1 MLKVSTVTLSRWEC
15 DKVYPTWD
23 QQPRVTAYLGVM
35 FQHVVRTPRL
45 WQAGGG
51 ATPNPLSYLRD
62 NMHAN
67 ATLTPLT
74 RAKLVHH
81 HLATGASMRST
92 ATTFG
97 VTDKTVRKWL
107 MRAQL
112 SGFPQRLEDR
122 SSVPLRQPRKTSP
135 QLENQILALR
145 RQRRSYAQILMLLP
159 LSKASLSRVLRRHG
173 LNRLA
178 SLDPPR
184 PPVVRYERATPG
196 ELLHLDI
203 KKLGRF
209 HQPGV
214 RATGDRSHRNP
225 GAGTESLH
233 VAIDDHSRIA
243 FACLFPDE
251 KTPSVLA
258 ALHQAVAF
266 YQAHG
271 IQIQR
276 VLTDRGSTYRSKL
289 FAQACLQL
297 GLKHLFTKPYR
308 PQTNGKAERFIQTI
322 TREWA
327 YARSY
332 DSSVHR
338 ATFLPLFLHDYNFH
352 RPHSALLSLPPS
364 SRLPPTADNVSRYNT

>member
-1 MLKVSTVTLSRWEC
+1 
-15 DKVYPTWD
+15 
-23 QQPRVTAYLGVM
+23 M
-35 FQHVVRTPRL
+35 FQHVVRTLRV

-51 ATPNPLSYLRD
+51 LTHNRPSYPRD

-67 ATLTPLT
+67 ATLTPLM
-74 RAKLVHH
+74 RAKLVQHH
-81 HLATGASMRST
+81 RVSGASLRAT
-92 ATTFG
+92 ATAFG
-97 VTDKTVRKWL
+97 VSEKTVRKWL
-107 MRAQL
+107 RRAQQSAATL
-112 SGFPQRLEDR
+112 RLEDR
-122 SSVPLRQPRKTSP
+122 SSVPQRQPRKTP
-135 QLENQILALR
+135 PELEDQILALR
-145 RQRRSYAQILMLLP
+145 RQRRSYAQILMVLP
-159 LSKASLSRVLRRHG
+159 ISKASLSRILQRHG

-178 SLDPPR
+178 ALDPPK

-225 GAGTESLH
+225 GAGVESLH
-233 VAIDDHSRIA
+233 VAIDDHSRLA

-258 ALHQAVAF
+258 ALQQALAF
-266 YQAHG
+266 YTAHG
-271 IQIQR
+271 ILIQR

-289 FAQACLQL
+289 FAAACHQL
-297 GLKHLFTKPYR
+297 GLQHLFTRPYR
-308 PQTNGKAERFIQTI
+308 PQTNGKAERFIQTL

-332 DSSVHR
+332 DSSDQR
-338 ATFLPLFLHDYNFH
+338 ASFLPLYLHDYNFH
-352 RPHSALLSLPPS
+352 RPHSALHYQPPA
-364 SRLPPTADNVSRYNT
+364 SRLPKSADNVSRYNS